1 MIDIMLTI
9 LYNVVYICVKCR
21 EVIIL
26 IKGLDVKANEK
37 QFIMLKECIDSI
49 RDTQGV
55 LMQTLHEAQKI
66 FGYLPIEVQKFI
78 SHELDIPLAEVFG
91 VATFY
96 TQFSIEP
103 KGKHTIGVC
112 LGTACYVKGAQQVLD
127 KLSKE
132 LDVAV
137 GGTTSDNLFTLEA
150 TRCLGCC
157 GLAPVMMIDGD
168 VYGKLE
174 PKKIPEI
181 LSKYKA

>member
-1 MIDIMLTI
+1 M
-9 LYNVVYICVKCR
+9 
-21 EVIIL
+21 
-26 IKGLDVKANEK
+26 IKGLDVRANEK
-37 QFIMLKECIDSI
+37 QFIELKEYIDSI
-49 RDTQGV
+49 RQSQGI
-55 LMQTLHEAQKI
+55 LMQTLHKAQEI

-78 SHELDIPLAEVFG
+78 AHEVDVPLAEVYG

-96 TQFSIEP
+96 TQFSITP
-103 KGKHTIGVC
+103 KGKHKIGVC
-112 LGTACYVKGAQQVLD
+112 LGTACYVKGSQLVLD

-132 LDVAV
+132 LKISV
-137 GGTTSDNLFTLEA
+137 GGTTDDNQFTLDA

-181 LSKYKA
+181 LAKYKD

>member
-1 MIDIMLTI
+1 MSK
-9 LYNVVYICVKCR
+9 V
-21 EVIIL
+21 
-26 IKGLDVKANEK
+26 LDLNLNEK
-37 QFIMLKECIDSI
+37 QFLLLKEYIDSK

-55 LMQTLHEAQKI
+55 LMQALHEAQEI

-78 SHELDIPLAEVFG
+78 SHELDVPLAEVYG

-103 KGKHTIGVC
+103 KGKHKIGVC
-112 LGTACYVKGAQQVLD
+112 LGTACYVKSSQQVLD

-132 LDVAV
+132 LNIKV
-137 GGTTSDNLFTLEA
+137 GGTTDDNLFTLEA

-157 GLAPVMMIDGD
+157 GLAPVMMIDQD

-174 PKKIPEI
+174 VNKIPEI
-181 LSKYKA
+181 ISKYRE

>member
-1 MIDIMLTI
+1 M
-9 LYNVVYICVKCR
+9 
-21 EVIIL
+21 

-37 QFIMLKECIDSI
+37 QFILLKEYIDSI
-49 RDTQGV
+49 KENQGII
-55 LMQTLHEAQKI
+55 MQTLHKAQEI

-78 SHELDIPLAEVFG
+78 SYELDVSLAEVYG

-112 LGTACYVKGAQQVLD
+112 LGTACYVKGSQQVLD
-127 KLSKE
+127 KLTKE
-132 LDVAV
+132 LNVKV
-137 GGTTSDNLFTLEA
+137 GGTTIDNVFTLEA

-181 LSKYKA
+181 LAKYKE

>member
-1 MIDIMLTI
+1 MGGYI
-9 LYNVVYICVKCR
+9 LSKV
-21 EVIIL
+21 
-26 IKGLDVKANEK
+26 LDLKLNEK
-37 QFIMLKECIDSI
+37 QFLLLKEYIDSK

-55 LMQTLHEAQKI
+55 LMQALHEAQEI

-78 SHELDIPLAEVFG
+78 SHELDVPLAEVYG

-103 KGKHTIGVC
+103 KGKHKIGVC
-112 LGTACYVKGAQQVLD
+112 LGTACYVKSAQQVLD

-132 LDVAV
+132 LNIKV
-137 GGTTSDNLFTLEA
+137 GGTTDDNLFTLEA

-157 GLAPVMMIDGD
+157 GLAPVMMIDQD

-174 PKKIPEI
+174 ASKIPEI
-181 LSKYKA
+181 ISKYRE

>member
-1 MIDIMLTI
+1 MSK
-9 LYNVVYICVKCR
+9 V
-21 EVIIL
+21 
-26 IKGLDVKANEK
+26 LDLKLNEK
-37 QFIMLKECIDSI
+37 QFMLLKEYIDSK

-55 LMQTLHEAQKI
+55 LMQALHEAQEI

-78 SHELDIPLAEVFG
+78 SHELDVPLAEVYG

-103 KGKHTIGVC
+103 KGKHKIGVC
-112 LGTACYVKGAQQVLD
+112 LGTACYVKSAQQVLD

-132 LDVAV
+132 LNIKV
-137 GGTTSDNLFTLEA
+137 GGTTDDNLFTLEA

-157 GLAPVMMIDGD
+157 GLAPVMMIDQD

-174 PKKIPEI
+174 VSKIPEI
-181 LSKYKA
+181 ISKYRE

>member
-1 MIDIMLTI
+1 MSK
-9 LYNVVYICVKCR
+9 V
-21 EVIIL
+21 
-26 IKGLDVKANEK
+26 LDLKLNEK
-37 QFIMLKECIDSI
+37 QFMLLKEYIDSK

-55 LMQTLHEAQKI
+55 LMQALHEAQEI

-78 SHELDIPLAEVFG
+78 SHELEIPLAEVYG

-103 KGKHTIGVC
+103 KGKHKIGVC

-132 LDVAV
+132 LNVKV
-137 GGTTSDNLFTLEA
+137 GGTTDDNEFTLEA

-157 GLAPVMMIDGD
+157 GLAPVMMIDQD

-174 PKKIPEI
+174 VNKIPEI
-181 LSKYKA
+181 ISRYRE